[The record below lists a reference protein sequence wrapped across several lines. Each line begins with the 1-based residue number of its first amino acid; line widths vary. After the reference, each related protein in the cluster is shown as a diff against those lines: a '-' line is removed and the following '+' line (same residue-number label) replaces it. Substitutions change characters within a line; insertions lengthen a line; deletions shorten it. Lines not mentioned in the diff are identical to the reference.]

1 MAKKSKGDKVRIDF
15 RKNHQGRRRP
25 NDLTRKFQQ
34 DDLDDSQ
41 LASGE
46 RISGKG
52 ELTRRRTIITGDN
65 QVEGEQSGMS
75 AHIGAQSDD
84 TLTGRV
90 LRVHGLESVVRAD
103 DGTEYR
109 CAVRRVLKNM
119 STDQRHVV
127 AAGDVVTFRPEGT
140 TLQGIIVAIHPRRG
154 VLSRTSKGRK
164 HVLVA
169 NIDQI
174 IIVTS
179 AAEPSLKP
187 HLIDR
192 FLVTAE
198 QSGLEA
204 VICINK
210 IDLADPSEL
219 QPLVGVYAQMG
230 YRVLLTSAAKG
241 WNIDALRMLVANCHS
256 VVTGQSGVG
265 KSSLL
270 NAIQSGLG
278 LRVGEVSEDNN
289 KGKHT
294 TTTADLIPLATG
306 GTIID
311 TPGIRQ
317 FELWDVIPAEISG
330 LFRDI
335 RPYGNNCRFPDCTH
349 IHEVGCAVL
358 DAVADGR
365 IDPRRYD
372 SYVHLIEDPAS
383 PV

>member
-1 MAKKSKGDKVRIDF
+1 MPKKSKSDKIRIDF
-15 RKNHQGRRRP
+15 RKNHQSRKRP

-52 ELTRRRTIITGDN
+52 DLTRRRTVNTGDN
-65 QVEGEQSGMS
+65 EGLGDQAGMAAHMSG
-75 AHIGAQSDD
+75 AGDD
-84 TLTGRV
+84 TQTGRV
-90 LRVHGLESVVRAD
+90 LRVHGLESIVRTD
-103 DGTEYR
+103 DGSEYR

-127 AAGDVVTFRPEGT
+127 AAGDIVTFRREGSSQ
-140 TLQGIIVAIHPRRG
+140 QGIIVAIHPRRG

-164 HVLVA
+164 HVLVS

-174 IIVTS
+174 IIVAS

-204 VICINK
+204 VIVINK
-210 IDLADPSEL
+210 IDLADAAEL

-241 WNIDALRMLVANCHS
+241 WNIDALRMLIANCHS

-270 NAIQSGLG
+270 NVIQSGLG
-278 LRVGEVSEDNN
+278 LRVGEVSEDNS
-289 KGKHT
+289 KGRHT
-294 TTTADLIPLATG
+294 TTTAELLPLDSG

-317 FELWDVIPAEISG
+317 FELWDVAPAEISG
-330 LFRDI
+330 LFRDL
-335 RPYGNNCRFPDCTH
+335 RPYVNNCRFPDCTH
-349 IHEVGCAVL
+349 IHEVDCAVL

-383 PV
+383 PT

>member
-1 MAKKSKGDKVRIDF
+1 MAKKAKGDKIRIDF
-15 RKNHQGRRRP
+15 RKNHQGRKRP

-34 DDLDDSQ
+34 DRLDDSP
-41 LASGE
+41 SGE

-52 ELTRRRTIITGDN
+52 DLTRRRTILGGHGPSGGHGT
-65 QVEGEQSGMS
+65 ETGMS
-75 AHIGAQSDD
+75 AQFGGDGD
-84 TLTGRV
+84 TKIGRV
-90 LRVHGLESVVRAD
+90 LRVHGLESIVRAE
-103 DGTEYR
+103 DGTEFR

-127 AAGDVVTFRPEGT
+127 AAGDIVSFRPEGT
-140 TLQGIIVAIHPRRG
+140 QQGIIEAIHPRRG

-179 AAEPSLKP
+179 AAEPGLKP

-198 QSGLEA
+198 HAGLEA
-204 VICINK
+204 LICINK
-210 IDLADPSEL
+210 VDLTDPSEL
-219 QPLVGVYAQMG
+219 QPLIGVYAQMG
-230 YRVLLTSAAKG
+230 YRVLLTSASQG
-241 WNIDALRMLVANCHS
+241 WNMDALQMLVTGCHS

-270 NAIQSGLG
+270 NAIQDGLG
-278 LRVGEVSEDNN
+278 LRVNAVSQDNN

-294 TTTADLIPLATG
+294 TTTSELFPLDHG

-317 FELWDVIPAEISG
+317 LELWDVSPAEVG
-330 LFRDI
+330 GHFRDL
-335 RPYGNNCRFPDCTH
+335 RPYVNHCRFPDCTH
-349 IHEVGCAVL
+349 IHEVDCAVR

-372 SYVHLIEDPAS
+372 SYVHLIEDPSS

>member
-1 MAKKSKGDKVRIDF
+1 MAKKSKHDKIRIDF

-52 ELTRRRTIITGDN
+52 ELTRRRTVISDAGAGNAASDQTGL
-65 QVEGEQSGMS
+65 
-75 AHIGAQSDD
+75 GAAID
-84 TLTGRV
+84 TDGTQTGRV
-90 LRVHGLESVVRAD
+90 LRVHGLESVVRSE
-103 DGTEYR
+103 DGSEYR
-109 CAVRRVLKNM
+109 CAVRRVLKNL

-127 AAGDVVTFRPEGT
+127 AAGDVVTFRPEGAH
-140 TLQGIIVAIHPRRG
+140 QGIIVAIHPRRG

-174 IIVTS
+174 IIVAS
-179 AAEPSLKP
+179 AAEPGLKP

-204 VICINK
+204 IICINK
-210 IDLADPSEL
+210 VDLADPSEL
-219 QPLVGVYAQMG
+219 QPIVGVYAQMG
-230 YRVLLTSAAKG
+230 YRVLLTSATRG
-241 WNIDALRMLVANCHS
+241 WNIDALRALVKDAQS
-256 VVTGQSGVG
+256 VVSGQSGVG

-270 NAIQSGLG
+270 NAIQQGLG
-278 LRVGEVSEDNN
+278 LRVGAVSQENS

-294 TTTADLIPLATG
+294 TTTSELIPLAGG

-317 FELWDVIPAEISG
+317 FELWDVVPAEISG
-330 LFRDI
+330 LFRDL
-335 RPYGNNCRFPDCTH
+335 RPYVNHCRFPDCTH
-349 IHEVGCAVL
+349 IHEVDCAVR

-372 SYVHLIEDPAS
+372 SYVHLIEDPSS